1 MAIER
6 QNYRSAGYVE
16 ARSRANKSPS
26 RSSKSRN
33 TTSAG
38 NQNTGN
44 AREDYISN
52 YVSKGIVKGGGTK
65 KAGGGYHDATVSGD
79 RGRTAKQ
86 EFVDSVN
93 KNNRRRAEA
102 SGTKFT
108 PYKGGARMSSTYRGG
123 GINDLFRA
131 LLGMSIPGS
140 GFLMGGYD
148 KLKDGLGSLNETLGD
163 FREKTT
169 GFRTQKEYE
178 DARQDRIDRKRI
190 DTIQNTLNKKYPDG
204 DYSNTQLDE
213 RLAGLQEK
221 LGISSTAQNVLTG
234 RDLKGFTESRG
245 LQTPRTFSDPFANT
259 VGTTANITNDA
270 VSSTVPQGITFNN
283 LVGGVDQYAKEME
296 ALESMVSPPL
306 AEYNLPGLSYNIPI
320 NEMGGTVQQYYTQNP
335 PDRKYLTKDGKM
347 QIYNDGINFNTQSQ
361 GINNI
366 DVGYPSNDLM
376 AGLTKIQQKML
387 AGPQKNLRN
396 IMGISDQEILNN
408 ISPFNDPEDPA
419 TLEEV
424 QTFYGAD
431 GGLASMFTRRG

>member
-86 EFVDSVN
+86 EWVNSVN
-93 KNNRRRAEA
+93 ENNRRRAEA

-108 PYKGGARMSSTYRGG
+108 PYKGGARTSSPYKGG
-123 GINDLFRA
+123 GINGLIR
-131 LLGMSIPGS
+131 LLIGAAHPAA
-140 GFLMGGYD
+140 GFLVGGFD
-148 KLKDGLGSLNETLGD
+148 KLKSGLGSLTGNINEALGD
-163 FREKTT
+163 FREKRT
-169 GFRTQKEYE
+169 GFRTQQEWE
-178 DARQDRIDRKRI
+178 DARQNRIDNKRI
-190 DTIQNTLNKKYPDG
+190 QTIQNTLNKKYPDG

-213 RLAGLQEK
+213 RLAGLKEK
-221 LGISSTAQNVLTG
+221 VGWKPSGPNPSFQNDLDNELMLST
-234 RDLKGFTESRG
+234 KE
-245 LQTPRTFSDPFANT
+245 TPIFSDPFANT
-259 VGTTANITNDA
+259 VGTTTKVNTTNDA
-270 VSSTVPQGITFNN
+270 VSSTTPINN
-283 LVGGVDQYAKEME
+283 LQQRVDVMNQFDLPLNYSPNDLQAAAKRAMTQPGFTTTLAPYEKGVPEELQFW
-296 ALESMVSPPL
+296 
-306 AEYNLPGLSYNIPI
+306 
-320 NEMGGTVQQYYTQNP
+320 
-335 PDRKYLTKDGKM
+335 DGRPFTATAYDPYKV
-347 QIYNDGINFNTQSQ
+347 NTQQQ
-361 GINNI
+361 GINTI

-376 AGLTKIQQKML
+376 AGLTKEQQKML

-396 IMGISDQEILNN
+396 ILGISDEEILNN